1 MDGGAWQAIVR
12 GVAELDMMEQLST
25 AQHSVILAQTL
36 TFLPQSF
43 TEPLACTQKETLVI
57 IPQSRCRVVKNH

>member
-36 TFLPQSF
+36 TVPQTACNTFLFQCPPVSF
-43 TEPLACTQKETLVI
+43 YLSCKAK
-57 IPQSRCRVVKNH
+57 